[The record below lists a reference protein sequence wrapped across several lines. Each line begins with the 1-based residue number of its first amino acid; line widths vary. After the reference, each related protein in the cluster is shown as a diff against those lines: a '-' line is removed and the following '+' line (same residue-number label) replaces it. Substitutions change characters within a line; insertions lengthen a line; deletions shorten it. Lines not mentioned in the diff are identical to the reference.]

1 MTTRPHMGFARMVA
15 TVLCCL
21 APWASGVWAQTSG
34 ASSDSVTYNLPFP
47 HDNADPYNP
56 TEFPGGVSLQWPS
69 NFNYGVVYNPVTG
82 MYEVQQ
88 TIGDTL
94 LFRPSSMFSLD
105 EYLDYNI
112 EGNLS
117 EFWNELQEE
126 EDAADKAFAPKLEID
141 SELFEM
147 IFGSNEIEIK
157 PQGTAEITLGYTWNN
172 TENPRIPERQ
182 RRAGAVNF
190 DQRIQ
195 LNIGGSIGDKIELGT
210 QFNTE
215 SLFDFENQMNIGFQ
229 GEEDDILKN
238 IEAGNINMPLNSS
251 LIVGS
256 QSLFGVKLET
266 QWGRQHNGVQPA
278 ERRAE

>member
-21 APWASGVWAQTSG
+21 APWASDVWAQTSG

-157 PQGTAEITLGYTWNN
+157 PQGPPKSPWVTPGTT
-172 TENPRIPERQ
+172 PRTPGFRSVS
-182 RRAGAVNF
+182 AGRV
-190 DQRIQ
+190 
-195 LNIGGSIGDKIELGT
+195 
-210 QFNTE
+210 
-215 SLFDFENQMNIGFQ
+215 
-229 GEEDDILKN
+229 
-238 IEAGNINMPLNSS
+238 P
-251 LIVGS
+251 
-256 QSLFGVKLET
+256 
-266 QWGRQHNGVQPA
+266 
-278 ERRAE
+278 